1 MIYLPPIAHVIP
13 LTTIRRARKLPSPG
27 AISVQ
32 LNQRVMAQD
41 VIAEMEPTPTHR
53 FIDLAD
59 ALGTTEREALRHLRR
74 EPGDRVEKGDL
85 IAGPVG
91 VMRRT
96 VRAPSRGRIVALMG
110 AKLLFERYA
119 DPIPVRAGFPGTVV
133 STDGVQ
139 MVAIETVGALVQCVW
154 GNEKRDFGV
163 MRIVGAS
170 PRESLMTDKLDI
182 ELRGAVLVAGVC
194 DHPAPLQQARELA
207 VRGIIL
213 GSMSSEL
220 IPIAREMPY
229 PIVVIEGFG
238 QIPID
243 RPTYDLLIS
252 NQGREVAVD
261 GTVSTPYDA
270 QRPEVIIPLPV
281 SNPVDM
287 PEELIA
293 LAPGVRVRVI
303 AAPYM
308 GEVGVVQEML
318 PHAVGY
324 ASGILARSAKVE
336 LPSVGTVAIPLAN
349 LEVLQ

>member
-1 MIYLPPIAHVIP
+1 MIYLPPIAHLLP
-13 LTTIRRARKLPSPG
+13 MTTIRRARKLPLPG
-27 AISVQ
+27 TVNVH
-32 LNQRVMAQD
+32 LNERVMARD
-41 VIAEMEPTPTHR
+41 VIAEIEPTPTHQ
-53 FIDLAD
+53 FIDLAR
-59 ALGTTEREALRHLRR
+59 ALGTSEREALRHLRR

-91 VMRRT
+91 LARRT

-110 AKLLFERYA
+110 AKLLFESYA
-119 DPIPVRAGFPGTVV
+119 EPIPVRAGFPGTVV

-154 GNEKRDFGV
+154 GNEKRDYGV
-163 MRIVGAS
+163 MRIVGSS
-170 PRESLMTDKLDI
+170 PRESLQTDKLDI

-194 DHPAPLQQARELA
+194 DHPAPLHQARELA

-220 IPIAREMPY
+220 IPIACQMPY
-229 PIVVIEGFG
+229 PIVLIEGFG
-238 QIPID
+238 QLAID
-243 RPTYDLLIS
+243 RPTYDLLLS

-261 GTVSTPYDA
+261 ATPAGPYDA

-281 SNPVDM
+281 SSQVDM

-303 AAPYM
+303 APPYM
-308 GEVGVVQEML
+308 GEVGVVQEIL

-324 ASGILARSAKVE
+324 ASGILSRSAKVE